1 MIDNNLRDKIEKA
14 IYNSFKKYIREI
26 FTQEESE
33 WLLKNITCTFN
44 RSFTSDLFHQY
55 FYYTN
60 NNNGLLYRLSS
71 MNYSYFITETGFF
84 IKKLEINSNRINAYV
99 KIPKSCIDRFRRFI
113 NNPPYHTKPLE

>member
-44 RSFTSDLFHQY
+44 RSFTSDLFHQ
-55 FYYTN
+55 FFMSDNDTI
-60 NNNGLLYRLSS
+60 LYRLSS
-71 MNYSYFITETGFF
+71 MNYNHFIIKKGFF
-84 IKKLEINSNRINAYV
+84 IKKLEINYDKINAYA
-99 KIPKSCIDRFRRFI
+99 KIPQDCIDRFRRFI
-113 NNPPYHTKPLE
+113 DNPPYYAWPLE